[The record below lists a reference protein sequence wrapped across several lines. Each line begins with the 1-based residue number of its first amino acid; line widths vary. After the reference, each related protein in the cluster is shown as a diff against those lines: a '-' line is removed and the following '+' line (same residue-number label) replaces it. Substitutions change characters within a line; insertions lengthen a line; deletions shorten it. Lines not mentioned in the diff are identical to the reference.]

1 MTSRPGQLFVVSAPS
16 GAGKTSLV
24 NALIETTEGITAS
37 VSHTT
42 RNQRPGETD
51 GEDYFFV
58 DRMEFARM
66 NAADEFLE
74 HAEVFGNL
82 YGTSKA
88 QIHRTLD
95 SGCDLVLEIDWQGAR
110 RVRALYPDTVSVFI
124 LPPSEDTLRERLV
137 GRGRDDP
144 ETIETRMQQAKS
156 EMSHFPEYAYLLV
169 NDDFAVALEGLRAI
183 VVASRLKMHV
193 ARARLTP
200 VVADLL
206 ASAGA
211 V

>member
-1 MTSRPGQLFVVSAPS
+1 MTPHPGQLFVVSAPS

-24 NALIETTEGITAS
+24 NALIDTTTAIAAS

-42 RNQRPGETD
+42 RDQRPGETN

-58 DRMEFARM
+58 DRAEFTRM
-66 NAADEFLE
+66 IAADDFLE

-82 YGTSKA
+82 YGTSKV
-88 QIHRTLD
+88 QIRRTLD
-95 SGCDLVLEIDWQGAR
+95 SGLDLVLEIDWQGAR

-144 ETIETRMQQAKS
+144 ATIDARMQQAKS
-156 EMSHFPEYAYLLV
+156 EMSHFAEYEYLLV

-183 VVASRLKMHV
+183 VLASRLKTH
-193 ARARLTP
+193 AGRARSSP
-200 VVADLL
+200 VVAALL

>member
-1 MTSRPGQLFVVSAPS
+1 MAPQSGQLFVVSAPS

-24 NALIETTEGITAS
+24 NALIESTDGISAS

-42 RNQRPGETD
+42 RDQRPGETE

-58 DRMEFARM
+58 DAAEFQRMA
-66 NAADEFLE
+66 AADEFLE

-88 QIHRTLD
+88 QIRRTLD
-95 SGCDLVLEIDWQGAR
+95 SGLDLVLEIDWQGAR
-110 RVRALYPDTVSVFI
+110 SVRALYPETVCVFI
-124 LPPSEDTLRERLV
+124 LPPSEETLRERLV

-144 ETIETRMQQAKS
+144 ATIDARMRQAMS
-156 EMSHFPEYAYLLV
+156 EMSHFPEYEYLLV

-183 VVASRLKMHV
+183 VLASRLQTKV
-193 ARARLTP
+193 GRARLSP
-200 VVADLL
+200 VVANLL
-206 ASAGA
+206 ASSGA
-211 V
+211 I

>member
-1 MTSRPGQLFVVSAPS
+1 MTPQPGQLFVVSAPS

-24 NALIETTEGITAS
+24 NALIETTAGIAAS

-42 RNQRPGETD
+42 RDQRPGETD

-58 DRMEFARM
+58 DRGEFIRM
-66 NAADEFLE
+66 TAADEFLE

-88 QIHRTLD
+88 RIRRTLD
-95 SGCDLVLEIDWQGAR
+95 SGLDLVLEIDWQGAR
-110 RVRALYPDTVSVFI
+110 RVRALYPETVSVFI
-124 LPPSEDTLRERLV
+124 LPPSEETLRERLV

-144 ETIETRMQQAKS
+144 ATIDARMQQAKS
-156 EMSHFPEYAYLLV
+156 EMSHFPEYEYLLV
-169 NDDFAVALEGLRAI
+169 NEDFAVALEGLRAI
-183 VVASRLKMHV
+183 VLASRLKMHIG
-193 ARARLTP
+193 RARLSP

>member
-1 MTSRPGQLFVVSAPS
+1 MSARPGQLFVVSAPS

-24 NALIETTEGITAS
+24 NALIEATDGIVAS

-42 RNQRPGETD
+42 RDRRPGEQE
-51 GEDYFFV
+51 GVDYFFV
-58 DRMEFARM
+58 DRDEFARM
-66 NAADEFLE
+66 ADADEFLE

-88 QIHRTLD
+88 EIRCTLD
-95 SGCDLVLEIDWQGAR
+95 SGLDLVLEIDWQGAR

-124 LPPSEDTLRERLV
+124 LPPSEATLRERLV

-144 ETIETRMQQAKS
+144 ATIDARMQQAMS
-156 EMSHFPEYAYLLV
+156 EMSHFPEYEYLLV

-183 VVASRLKMHV
+183 VIASRLKTNVGH
-193 ARARLTP
+193 ARLGP

-206 ASAGA
+206 ASADA

>member
-1 MTSRPGQLFVVSAPS
+1 MTPQPGQLFVVSAPS

-24 NALIETTEGITAS
+24 NALIETTDGIAAS

-42 RNQRPGETD
+42 RDQRPGETD

-58 DRMEFARM
+58 ERTEFARM
-66 NAADEFLE
+66 ATADEFLE

-88 QIHRTLD
+88 QIRRTLD
-95 SGCDLVLEIDWQGAR
+95 SGVDLVLEIDWQGAR
-110 RVRALYPDTVSVFI
+110 RVRALYPETVSVFI
-124 LPPSEDTLRERLV
+124 LPPSEDALRERLV

-144 ETIETRMQQAKS
+144 ATIDARMQQARS
-156 EMSHFPEYAYLLV
+156 EMSHFAEYEYLLV
-169 NDDFAVALEGLRAI
+169 NDDFTVALEGLRAI
-183 VVASRLKMHV
+183 VLASRLKTQ
-193 ARARLTP
+193 AGRARSAP
-200 VVADLL
+200 IVAALL

>member
-1 MTSRPGQLFVVSAPS
+1 MAPPPGQLFVVSAPS

-24 NALIETTEGITAS
+24 NALIEATDGISAS

-42 RNQRPGETD
+42 RGQRPGETE

-58 DRMEFARM
+58 DPARFQQM
-66 NAADEFLE
+66 VADDEFLE

-88 QIHRTLD
+88 QIRRTLD
-95 SGCDLVLEIDWQGAR
+95 SGLDLVLEIDWQGAR
-110 RVRALYPDTVSVFI
+110 SVRALYPETVCVFI
-124 LPPSEDTLRERLV
+124 LPPSEATLRERLV

-144 ETIETRMQQAKS
+144 ATIEARMQQAMS
-156 EMSHFPEYAYLLV
+156 EMSHFPEYEYLLV

-183 VVASRLKMHV
+183 VLASRLKTHV
-193 ARARLTP
+193 ARARLGP
-200 VVADLL
+200 VVDDLL
-206 ASAGA
+206 ASSSA

>member
-1 MTSRPGQLFVVSAPS
+1 MPAQPGQLFVVSAPS

-24 NALIETTEGITAS
+24 NALIETTDGIAAS

-42 RNQRPGETD
+42 RDQRPGETD

-58 DRMEFARM
+58 DRAEFSRM
-66 NAADEFLE
+66 VDADEFLE

-88 QIHRTLD
+88 QIRRTLD
-95 SGCDLVLEIDWQGAR
+95 SGLDLVLEIDWQGAR
-110 RVRALYPDTVSVFI
+110 RVRALHPDTVSVFI

-144 ETIETRMQQAKS
+144 ATIEARMQQARS
-156 EMSHFPEYAYLLV
+156 EMSHYAEYDYLLV
-169 NDDFAVALEGLRAI
+169 NDEFATALEGLRAI
-183 VVASRLKMHV
+183 VLASRLK
-193 ARARLTP
+193 APAGRDRLNP
-200 VVADLL
+200 VVARLL